1 MPPHATGIDA
11 APELDTDLRVQYDAA
26 GEPRM
31 RPVGSRSIKQ
41 LIQERQPTLA
51 LHGHI
56 HEGRGRYKL
65 GDTVGVN
72 PGSQY
77 QDGVLLGVLIRIS
90 AARGVQDL
98 AFTAG

>member
-1 MPPHATGIDA
+1 MPPHATGIDS
-11 APELDTDLRVQYDAA
+11 APELDEGLQVQYDGS

-31 RPVGSRSIKQ
+31 HPVGSQAIRS
-41 LIQERQPTLA
+41 LIEDDGPTLA

-56 HEGRGRYKL
+56 HEGRGRYRL
-65 GDTVGVN
+65 GRTTGVN

-77 QDGVLLGVLIRIS
+77 QDGVLLGVLVRVS
-90 AARGVQDL
+90 GSGLRDL